1 MTYAGRKMRANVGE
15 KVCWMWRSG
24 LFVFRGWAFR
34 EEAGVEEVIEFNKS
48 MTVDE
53 LIRVIIKLFAEFVV
67 NFAGFFVGA
76 FG

>member
-1 MTYAGRKMRANVGE
+1 MYDEGKAAGVAVEKGVGCGE
-15 KVCWMWRSG
+15 VG
-24 LFVFRGWAFR
+24 LFVFRSWAFR
-34 EEAGVEEVIEFNKS
+34 EEAGVEVVVKFNKS
-48 MTVDE
+48 IAVDE